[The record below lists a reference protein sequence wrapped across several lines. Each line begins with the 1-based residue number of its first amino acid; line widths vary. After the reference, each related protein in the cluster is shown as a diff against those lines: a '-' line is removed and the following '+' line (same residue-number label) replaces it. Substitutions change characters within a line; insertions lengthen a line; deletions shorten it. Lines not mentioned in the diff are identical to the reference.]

1 MRLSRTASIL
11 APLASIPLFLA
22 AEGHQA
28 DELSSSIDEA
38 QGISIQ
44 AAVEHPDRLEFDLA
58 RDATRHPRR
67 ILEFFQVAPGMRVAD
82 VQAGNG
88 YYTELLSRIVG
99 PEGQVFAINST
110 ITQRLYGKFLTSR
123 LEREEFDASNV
134 VRIDEPELESGP
146 LTAMELPEGLD
157 RVLLVRFY
165 HDLGWMQ
172 VDREAFNQ
180 TVFESLAPGGVFGI
194 VDHHAAEGRGMDD
207 GGTLHRVEAS
217 LVKEELLAAGFV
229 LEAESYVLN
238 DPTDGHDFNIFA
250 DNQARRD
257 RTDRFAYFFRKP
269 E

>member
-1 MRLSRTASIL
+1 MRLQRAASIL
-11 APLASIPLFLA
+11 APLVTLPLLTLGTA
-22 AEGHQA
+22 PQAESAEAPAG
-28 DELSSSIDEA
+28 LSVR
-38 QGISIQ
+38 
-44 AAVEHPDRLEFDLA
+44 AAVEHPERLEFDLG
-58 RDATRHPRR
+58 RDGTRHPER
-67 ILEFFQVAPGMRVAD
+67 ILEFFQIEPGMRVAD
-82 VQAGNG
+82 IQAGNG

-99 PEGQVFAINST
+99 PEGRVFAVNST

-123 LEREEFDASNV
+123 LERDEFDASNV

-146 LTAMELPEGLD
+146 LTEMELPEDLD

-165 HDLGWMQ
+165 HDFGWMQ
-172 VDREAFNQ
+172 VDRDAFNQ
-180 TVFESLAPGGVFGI
+180 TIFESLAPGGVFGI
-194 VDHHAAEGRGMDD
+194 VDHHAAEGRGIDD

-217 LVKEELLAAGFV
+217 LVKAELEAAGFV

-257 RTDRFAYFFRKP
+257 RTDRFVYFFRKP